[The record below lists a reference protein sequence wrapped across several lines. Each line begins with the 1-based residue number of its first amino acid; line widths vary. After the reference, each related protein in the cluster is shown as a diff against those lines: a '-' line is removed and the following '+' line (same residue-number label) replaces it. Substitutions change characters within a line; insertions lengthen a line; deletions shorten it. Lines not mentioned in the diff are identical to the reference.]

1 MLPNTLDAHMWA
13 PALSLN
19 WIAGFVPPSPL
30 SLRNL
35 AQCFGLCSVDACWR
49 HQEHYSPRG
58 HLFWG
63 LLSQSLALGFQGKL
77 GNCREPK
84 RRATGNLI
92 IYNNLVFEISIRL
105 HVVIVGKVRIVLDFL
120 EVCNR
125 SYFNYIL
132 QGLEGGV
139 VHNLFIA
146 SASKELK
153 IAPLRPPS
161 ATLQHL
167 KTLSPQGEKSEDSIL
182 SQFCQFKTWFQRNL

>member
-1 MLPNTLDAHMWA
+1 M
-13 PALSLN
+13 
-19 WIAGFVPPSPL
+19 
-30 SLRNL
+30 
-35 AQCFGLCSVDACWR
+35 
-49 HQEHYSPRG
+49 
-58 HLFWG
+58 
-63 LLSQSLALGFQGKL
+63 
-77 GNCREPK
+77 
-84 RRATGNLI
+84 
-92 IYNNLVFEISIRL
+92 FEISIRL

-182 SQFCQFKTWFQRNL
+182 SQFCQFKT